1 MGRRLE
7 QIAIAF
13 DQFVNACCGGWADE
27 TLSCRA
33 WREREKKKRWTI
45 MRRVIDALFLYLFRQ
60 KDHCRQAYES
70 ETYRRHLPAELRQ

>member
-1 MGRRLE
+1 MSAE

-33 WREREKKKRWTI
+33 WRQRERKRHWAIT
-45 MRRVIDALFLYLFRQ
+45 RRVIDALFLWLFHQ
-60 KDHCRQAYES
+60 KDHCQTAYES
-70 ETYRRHLPAELRQ
+70 ELQRRHLPPELRDNQ